1 VLLAHDHQT
10 PDIQELADVVGDSL
24 ALAQVTFV
32 LCVLLCTVLVAL
44 LLGVPLE
51 AVFARSQG

>member
-1 VLLAHDHQT
+1 MLLAHDHQT

-32 LCVLLCTVLVAL
+32 LCVLRCTVLVAL

>member
-1 VLLAHDHQT
+1 MLLAHDHQT

>member
-1 VLLAHDHQT
+1 MLLAHDHQT

-32 LCVLLCTVLVAL
+32 LCVLPCTVLVAL